1 MATISA
7 TTRKRLEIQGFTGMD
22 DEMLS
27 EVAPWLRFSPAV
39 CAVLMGIGTALAS
52 PVILWVLV
60 PPIAALGAIFRV
72 HPFDLIYNYGL
83 RYLAGRRP
91 LPPNRA
97 PRRFACGLAAV
108 WLTATAWAFQA
119 GALLIGYVLGGV
131 LTLVALIVSTTD
143 FCIPSLIYGVLFG
156 RPRSVS
162 RS

>member
-7 TTRKRLEIQGFTGMD
+7 TNRKRLEIQGFTGMD
-22 DEMLS
+22 DEILS

-39 CAVLMGIGTALAS
+39 CAVLMGLGTALAS
-52 PVILWVLV
+52 PLILWALV
-60 PPIAALGAIFRV
+60 PIAALGAIFRV
-72 HPFDLIYNYGL
+72 HPFDLIYNHGL
-83 RYLAGRRP
+83 RYLTGTRP
-91 LPPNRA
+91 LPLNRA

-108 WLTATAWAFQA
+108 WLAATALAFQT

-156 RPRSVS
+156 RLRSVS